1 MYAKELTKEY
11 LQKLG
16 ITNITQDG
24 KHIYFG
30 KNEAKQYMI
39 SSGYLAI
46 NAYDKDIHKIV
57 YPITKSRSAGTIS
70 IPVHRAVYA
79 WYHGSTVENKDIDH
93 INDIKTD
100 NRIENLQ
107 VLTHKENIWKNRV
120 CDVREI
126 KCMLKKPRSF
136 YEEKLEKYLRLYELA
151 KKEKYADRAHK
162 LRANIAHTK
171 ARLRYWDSH
180 QNLKLK

>member
-16 ITNITQDG
+16 ITEITKDG
-24 KHIYFG
+24 KHIYIG
-30 KNEAKQYMI
+30 EKEAKQSMI
-39 SSGYLAI
+39 PSGYLVFHI
-46 NAYDKDIHKIV
+46 YDKEIRDIV
-57 YPITKSRSAGTIS
+57 YPITKSRSAGELLV
-70 IPVHRAVYA
+70 PVQRAVYA
-79 WYHGSTVENKDIDH
+79 WYHGSTVENMVIDH

-107 VLTHKENIWKNRV
+107 VLTPKENIWKNRV
-120 CDVREI
+120 CDVIET

-136 YEEKLEKYLRLYELA
+136 YEEKLEKYLKLYEKA
-151 KKEKYADRAHK
+151 KKEKDADRAHK
-162 LRANIAHTK
+162 LLVNISHTK